1 MEVPQ
6 PKKSLPAKSS
16 AALEQKV
23 ELDWNVPH
31 GQMAA
36 KHRDG
41 FGSSRPLRVSGAVQ
55 RAPQVKTGVDEK
67 PEIGKFAPAFRAVT
81 FDGRLVDLSAL
92 RGKKIWLTFY
102 RYATCPLCNL
112 HIAAISHRYL
122 ALQKAGV
129 EVVAVF
135 DSRVPEFFKPGGTS
149 DVRFP
154 MISDSNKE
162 LYRLYSTRSS
172 LLGVL
177 RPSV

>member
-41 FGSSRPLRVSGAVQ
+41 FGSSRPLRVSGAVSA
-55 RAPQVKTGVDEK
+55 RATSKNRGRRE

-81 FDGRLVDLSAL
+81 FDGRLVDLPLFAGRKSGS
-92 RGKKIWLTFY
+92 RFIGMRPVRCVIFTSRRSRTDTWLCK
-102 RYATCPLCNL
+102 R
-112 HIAAISHRYL
+112 R
-122 ALQKAGV
+122 
-129 EVVAVF
+129 E
-135 DSRVPEFFKPGGTS
+135 
-149 DVRFP
+149 
-154 MISDSNKE
+154 
-162 LYRLYSTRSS
+162 
-172 LLGVL
+172 
-177 RPSV
+177 